1 MIPSELGVI
10 TIPALSTP
18 RRDKALVLLHGWGA
32 NAEDLVALQGSFT
45 PYGWQ
50 IFGLNGV
57 FPHPHVQGGRM
68 WYDLEH
74 PDWLG
79 LDESKKIVLTW
90 LRSFEQSTG
99 IPLNRTVLGG
109 FSQGAAMSLDLGLT
123 LPLAGLM
130 VLSGY
135 PHPEISLAD
144 LADPPPAVLV
154 VHGRQDTIVPVSAAH
169 KIQQFLQRS
178 PISIPIT
185 YQEMD
190 AGHEVSPETIAAMS
204 RFLSTL
210 NLPAQPE
217 RK

>member
-1 MIPSELGVI
+1 MIPSELDVI
-10 TIPALSTP
+10 TIPALSIP

-32 NAEDLVALQGSFT
+32 NAEDLVALQGFFT

-57 FPHPHVQGGRM
+57 FPHPHVPGGRM

-130 VLSGY
+130 ILSGY
-135 PHPEISLAD
+135 PHPEISLVD

-169 KIQQFLQRS
+169 KIQQILERS

-210 NLPAQPE
+210 NLAALPE
-217 RK
+217 R